1 MQNSSFGITIRCS
14 LFGDQKSI
22 KEACPDP
29 TDFTNLAYHHS
40 SAKGTLT
47 PFSRIKARVK
57 RAAIVQRS
65 AAASSRLA
73 KKDFPLEP
81 LQILCFEAFRLLTVS
96 ACNLVSQPTL

>member
-1 MQNSSFGITIRCS
+1 

-22 KEACPDP
+22 REACPDP

-57 RAAIVQRS
+57 RAAIAQRR
-65 AAASSRLA
+65 AAANSRLA

-81 LQILCFEAFRLLTVS
+81 LQILYFGAFRLLTFS